1 MSAGYCSNVNLR
13 TEYSKLDKYIDK
25 NAADSIENT
34 SLKAC
39 FGSPE
44 YKQLIEERGIND
56 KTSPKKAFEV
66 LKEVLAIKTKNINA
80 INNIGIENSGLF
92 SSKEAKVQAIDY
104 LSANIYLKYKDSVY
118 NGKPATFI
126 ETITGLRNNIRQIA
140 AIKMLATS
148 DNADAFKERLKNAKT
163 EAETNIILS
172 DLAEDIKENKIAYNI
187 YAMYKS
193 MYDTDFIREL
203 IDTKNVSNVFTS
215 KDINYEELD
224 SQLDGDFNT
233 EDDLFNDD
241 SDETDKSTLAWNNA
255 IGEKTNFTQ
264 HVEELVKLYLMT
276 IPMLNSTDPIITK
289 INGKTKKV
297 WNVKRNSELG
307 LPIYADA
314 QKLMNVLYTN
324 TDNSNCENFIKSIK
338 AVANKK
344 PKLKALAY
352 IADMLESNKDLA
364 NKFYMVFN
372 HPVAVKKAAM
382 IDRKG
387 NVDYAQTNS
396 NIFEA
401 NVIVDS
407 IVSNIKSATEES
419 IEKAKN
425 ILSKDNVSNED
436 IVDAI
441 KIICPNL
448 DVEEIT
454 AYVKDGN
461 HALSRAKMFVNI
473 AYKTIKAR
481 AEYNKNVINGRK
493 ADADNIV
500 QGFDFIKSF
509 AKEYAEYADV
519 NTSLNHKNVEGKQ
532 ASDVINNSYLFY
544 VKDMLNS
551 KELSDIYA
559 KQKFIGNDY
568 NHSNILIERV
578 APTGELMPGLFRYDE
593 VKQEYVIT
601 EYANDIFDVSLFDGI
616 LNKNNNEGYTYG
628 SMYNGDYLL
637 ASLIAYS
644 KRKEIVINTNEG
656 EQVVTVADFFNSIPS
671 DAPKNFVITMPVM
684 SINGLYTNPLIDK
697 TVDDFENKMNTAEIN
712 DKPAIHNITV
722 NTSLITSE
730 YTKKIINGDMIET
743 LPIQPN
749 GILAVKKGD
758 NINYRFFVKD
768 EFNIKY
774 EITGT
779 IVKQNNNI
787 YLNDVKLVS
796 IIKDASTSDIVFNS
810 NINVAKT
817 MYKKL
822 VKNEAARDASLNI
835 KTIDIN
841 HPIVNAIR
849 NIIYQEILDAYT
861 EARKVFKTDA
871 NDNIKFD
878 NLTPVYIDNF
888 NIDSVYGNYGK
899 KGNAVI
905 KKDGAKYKLTGNVY
919 KMAELDS
926 DNAVLNK
933 YYNLL
938 GNDKIF
944 DVLYGRGDSKIVV
957 KDGKLIPNAKQE
969 AAINEAI
976 DEFLHSYLN
985 NATAEL
991 RKTYGTFVKNTPIAE
1006 LGEFLINR
1014 FINGV
1019 NMDNMFN
1026 GKSKYYKN
1034 PQTVLKRSKQ
1044 VQAGGNSFGN
1054 TDLTINCLNYGKAT
1068 NDNPIVVNG
1077 RQVIVEGHAIST
1089 HNVFT
1094 GITIDNTIKYS
1105 NNETI
1110 NMLCEKIDNSDVS
1123 EEVKERVL
1131 TPFGYVK
1138 RDGNTGDKTVV
1149 NDAQSYITFDEW
1161 IRRIAAAGELHK
1173 YASLIEALTN
1183 NIPIENIDWSKI
1195 PNNIQIQKN
1204 FYYDLHRENPNSPE
1218 VPRQIKNAE
1227 FVLVPKL
1234 IKGTELIEIYNA
1246 MIANGIDQINTAE
1259 TSKAAEHNIATLW
1272 DVNTGELK
1280 LDTFNE
1286 KAAIYKQYYS
1296 YNHLYRQQ
1304 EVPEHTIEAK
1314 NKAGIQIFK
1323 KILDN
1328 IPDNDEKGQEL
1339 KNKLFTYYTAQ
1350 IKQSFLDIVAELNL
1364 PIDKN
1369 GNLKVN
1375 EDGTIDGLSLKV
1387 LLQKAKENAIRQNAN
1402 RVVIEMFTE
1411 AIDGLA
1417 KYPLFNNN
1425 SGTKIENIINS
1436 LFNRGITRQ
1445 TIAGWHA
1452 AQLSDFGFKKLTD
1465 KINTTS
1471 DGKLK
1476 YIQKG
1481 TTADGTPIYYAEIR
1495 LKRWSNALYKNIKD
1509 TNGNIKR
1516 IPIPIEEVPEE
1527 AKTMIGYRIPT
1538 EGKQSIVVMKVVE
1551 FLDDAYGSTVV
1562 VPDEWVTQSGSDFD
1576 VDSIYAMNKTLYQD
1590 KNGNVKVNNEDR
1602 FTKDEKGYIN
1612 YVNAYM
1618 DRAARTKLKEY
1629 NGVLNDTISQIKD
1642 IANAD
1647 REQLNES
1654 YKEKILEQINKAFEA
1669 ANNISELAK
1678 DEDSKK
1684 RRANLYLIRN
1694 AIGRKE
1700 KNVKMKVYISNVLE
1714 NLYALE
1720 RNEKFMKDEWA
1731 VDILKAQYDIY
1742 GELQELFD
1750 KQVDEISDSY
1760 NNTSDNIKQA
1770 IEDSNE
1776 AKFEISENYAKENG
1790 LMSYAQYVSSPVED
1804 RIDSDARNNAIVQ
1817 TFIDILQQPFAYEEN
1832 MGRSHFDN
1840 VVDSIKKW
1848 GELYDNYIN
1857 GKINNINNNT
1867 NQNIT
1872 NNKINITNSTYTKE
1886 TPINNPNTNF
1896 VFTENAQAYI
1906 WANEYYNVKYI
1917 FPYKPTLNV
1926 SSGKSRT
1933 NQAVIRTSPTGELN
1947 KNAFGLVVKKYQQN
1961 SDGVFVME
1969 EGFFKDTDEDFVLFT
1984 TLNKEMFDRLAK
1996 DNKPIVFPSSVAM
2009 GKAALPKR
2017 FADWL
2022 QNELKVRFN
2031 INSDIKTNGNGY
2043 GLELNNVIND
2053 TETAIQTHNDLVNDL
2068 GGDKIAI
2075 NEIKDAV
2082 KIAKE
2087 GLSFDEVLSTVNPVF
2102 TKEEITQIKKGLNGK
2117 KLQIKSVSR
2126 RTDPA
2131 FFAKDIIQALEL
2143 NSHLSLDD
2151 PNRINAIELWT
2162 KHDGMP
2168 IADILKA
2175 CRKYKVASM
2184 VSFSIT
2190 TLGNTPLEKGV
2201 LNYKHLLN
2209 LIGELI
2215 NKGYLDPRTT
2225 TIRIDPILPGV
2236 TNMEDIKEVVR
2247 IGKSLGIRK
2256 YVTSLVQ
2263 SYGYTEG
2270 TPNDRRVVSGIN
2282 SVIDYDWDK
2291 YYGRTPDGK
2300 IEFKPKKEYIDEIGK
2315 VLLEINEDKGIKLET
2330 CAFIIKGL
2338 KSSACLDPMI
2348 IERITGVDIT
2358 RTDGSYDRDTSRKDC
2373 MCYGCHSDI
2382 FAINSKQCFSSC
2394 AYCYAAHSGDSN
2406 FKYYD
2411 NNGNLIVN
2419 EYTTVND
2426 YNDNSSIAKANNI
2439 KDNTN
2444 ERGNLGGHDFL
2455 TQLAWKESAGSG
2467 IKIKAISVNL
2477 DTGASICNVAK
2488 GTLPVSIKVRYD
2500 NLNNENVAK
2509 SYGNDFDSKTDIVKH
2524 NKIGWSN
2531 DNKNVVGELITP
2543 YSSQTTAHI
2552 LDVMKSGA
2560 IHNENIFTFNSF
2572 KLLLN
2577 IGVDYDTAI
2586 GFLHQPAIDLLVK
2599 NWSLTQSV
2607 NAEDTSSA
2615 LWNTISD
2622 MAKRIGI
2629 DSKGSVDNIIAK
2641 YVNQYEAR
2649 LKERYNSTEP
2659 YFYSK
2664 YFEERL
2670 NGSMSAG
2677 EELLHDFETLML
2689 FVELNKQ
2696 AELFNKTLR
2705 VLTSDK
2711 FGAKQTFYETDKIFR
2726 DIEKLRTAEESSIGG
2741 IDKNGN
2747 ATTLIDAIY
2756 PNIENGYNNINVSDS
2771 AYPTLAAMLKY
2782 ASYTSVVVDSTVFD
2796 TNKKNFTDIIYNLAK
2811 FTRYG
2816 NIDKQLYKQYK
2827 EYLIHNLYSIDNDN
2841 NSVLVNPIV
2850 VNSDGTLSVYQSS
2863 TGLSNSQVK
2872 SDEINR
2878 IIGINKTPNAE
2889 NTFTVG
2895 NILRPTEAEI
2905 KEFATLSV
2913 GQKVL
2918 WIKNN
2923 ITGDTIFDY
2932 IDVNMFNEFYVRKG
2946 YNPNVEYIT
2955 SVRGDISDNA
2965 LFDLFDKCYYSNNLL
2980 IKMAAIDLVKYA
2992 YIVEGN
2998 RYNYNNVSRVITNA
3012 PFNDYQDG
3020 GLNLGTFIKDAISSY
3035 NEVTPDSKYSDEL
3048 AIGFIRQNM
3057 DSFKF
3062 KRVSMKKVKSDKILK
3077 NVVNV
3082 SNNGTITLDL
3092 SVDDVRK
3099 EAIKLGF
3106 GPLIEVKIGNDY
3118 KTYMGKTDDSG
3129 CLVYV
3134 PLEPLAKSDI
3144 GIYLEPSNVIH
3155 NNNYTSYSEAAKQ
3168 REINARDIN
3177 IYASYDAKYNLA
3189 TAKRYKLPNTKEVAN
3204 DIANH
3209 DFNKHPIYIIKD
3221 KFRNTEPIVVENEL
3235 EGGKAYV
3242 VIPVDAKTINNY
3254 KTSDLIDDTNKAM
3267 ITNYANM
3274 NFDNTRVVIR
3284 ETKSDVKF
3292 STIGSE
3298 YSEELF
3304 NALLETNKVIESAN
3318 ERGDTKAKAVMQK
3331 YNKSSINFRNEESVK
3346 GNIGAIISANEDFI
3360 KTEAYELLNKV
3371 NNFMVVD
3378 GNNLGINRNEVIE
3391 AVFKNDTLEN
3401 EFIELVLKMV
3411 SFKKKYN
3418 LIQHIDV
3425 DSVDDEIKDSLKTI
3439 QSVINNVANNP
3450 KIIHAKRKYMNE
3462 FIRQN
3467 STNPNVA
3474 SDLQT
3479 AFDIY
3484 GDTSQADYLI
3494 QDIKFNRNPIIQAFV
3509 KESAAIV
3516 QEANM
3521 RSKQEAMEFEN
3532 EFNKL
3537 VEEARNN
3544 GKSISFNKMIKDGRF
3559 VNKENQAWHDKHDE
3573 LWNDYIK
3580 AVDET
3585 KSTTSIEALKALHK
3599 FKTFK
3604 YITTVSKFKAIDI
3617 PATPTGPATHYQ
3629 YDNEMLTIE
3638 RYMLYG
3644 TKNDAPE
3651 LVAKTANY
3659 YSKYKELLNQQRDV
3673 LSNVIGGILNDE
3685 QEQKMNEIYSKIN
3698 TLVNLYDSDGN
3709 KKIGNDYLAA
3719 ERLAEAI
3726 KRIKEVKLVYF
3737 DKTVKEGFEI
3747 QLKNNLAIIERYEIR
3762 DELGNLI
3769 VPIAVLM
3776 NNEEYKKAKQWI
3788 RFNARYILPKDFDEN
3803 LKKAHAALADSNTKN
3818 SVYSTIVR
3826 EINPRD
3832 EYGIIDGTKFSKE
3845 QIDKIRED
3853 YYKKFDVH
3861 GSTNEPYI
3869 GIVKT
3874 YNPGKYAYNS
3884 KFRAEFN
3891 NINKAQGTLDDIV
3904 RIGMLINNILKKGFD
3919 NANRVLHTS
3928 SANFTIDDLKTLKLL
3943 IEEYHSIRS
3952 GVKNKKAAKFISE
3965 KCKVV
3970 YDESSYNNDRRGL
3983 ADKSDEYKEL
3993 WHEIFEEKEIDEITG
4008 EVTIKPAMM
4017 FYGSIHPK
4025 DEYLND
4031 YVDWDKTNAIAFLNE
4046 FTREVPTHY
4055 YKDTLEAK
4063 RKELSPEEFKQWY
4076 LDNHVYDPY
4085 TRTFKPLRI
4094 WLHTEYI
4101 DETGNKFKGLWE
4113 PRVNQT
4119 DSSIKKEFEN
4129 TEEDGYVEGSINYK
4143 EGSYFTDKTTGNKVS
4158 TDNEDYKALNEYEI
4172 KAIELM
4178 KEYINKYAFSRA
4190 DKSFIQNGYLP
4201 SVKYNAKFTSK
4212 DALKEAFS
4220 FFGFSTNI
4228 PSDTKWRPID
4238 DIEFNKDT
4246 ELNNPMLRKIV
4257 DAASAPRK
4265 GVPQFPNIGESESD
4279 FLVRKQAIIE
4289 ENKAIDAANVKFH
4302 ADNINTNWMEV
4313 MKAYITNGVKLNA
4326 SRVIKNKLYFADD
4339 ALLSNKAKQLNY
4351 KNELII
4357 DDDYSEKSEDGLKMY
4372 KTVSNTNSSKALR
4385 NYIRR
4390 IVFNQYKDNSNP
4402 KLLAIGNLAQNVA
4415 GSKYMMLN
4423 VTGGIA
4429 NFLTGQV
4436 NIGMERVAKEYFTT
4450 KDYIVG
4456 QNIYMSGITSY
4467 LQNMF
4472 SDTSTS
4478 LPDAIIKLANI
4489 VDYDRIAELTDKTAR
4504 GVIKKVRGLSFSP
4517 QTMTEHAM
4525 QNTVLLAMMKN
4536 HKVITDNEGT
4546 RIMSREMYMR
4556 NADKEALFEVI
4567 NDELKTKYNDMIESI
4582 KKDEARK
4589 AKYNMFRNNI
4599 VQDFVNMYLTKEQK
4613 LEYITKRKEIT
4624 NKRKA
4629 EFDKQAID
4637 VYSQFELSNGYAVL
4651 KADAVITLR
4660 DFAEFTEKVKAV
4672 NKHIHGV
4679 YDKIGSALIENQW
4692 FGGMVMQFHK
4702 HLYPG
4707 FKKRYR
4713 NKYYYD
4719 EQLETIQGASYTSLI
4734 RFLKTPIDNINNT
4747 DEEAGAIQGIKN
4759 YVASL
4764 TDFVG
4769 NISIYYNVLPENEKA
4784 NIRRNLADMFYV
4796 GAAIVAAIAL
4806 TAAAGDDDEV
4816 EESIWYNLLMY
4827 HADRLA
4833 SEAFAFNPIGLA
4845 NEGKKLWSS
4854 PVAIMSSCNDLLST
4868 MSFAVMTLVDNDF
4881 ENTYA
4886 TGHFAGEDKLTVMVE
4901 RNIPVWRNINRLIEL
4916 PKNNS
4921 YYKVGKTGLSFFPIK
4936 DIAHFINPKVD
4947 VD

>member
-396 NIFEA
+396 NIFEV

-448 DVEEIT
+448 DIEEIT
-454 AYVKDGN
+454 VYVKDGN

-568 NHSNILIERV
+568 NYSNILIERV
-578 APTGELMPGLFRYDE
+578 SPTGELMPGLFRYDE

-712 DKPAIHNITV
+712 DKPAIHNITI

-899 KGNAVI
+899 KGNAII

-1094 GITIDNTIKYS
+1094 GITINNTIKYS

-1110 NMLCEKIDNSDVS
+1110 NMLREKIDNSNVS

-1234 IKGTELIEIYNA
+1234 IKGTELMEIYNA

-1296 YNHLYRQQ
+1296 YNYLYRQQ

-1700 KNVKMKVYISNVLE
+1700 KNVKMKVYIDNVLE

-1720 RNEKFMKDEWA
+1720 HNEKFMKDEWA

-1896 VFTENAQAYI
+1896 VFTENAQAYM
-1906 WANEYYNVKYI
+1906 WANEYYNVNYI

-1969 EGFFKDTDEDFVLFT
+1969 EGFFKDTDEDFALFT
-1984 TLNKEMFDRLAK
+1984 TLNEEMFDRLAK

-2087 GLSFDEVLSTVNPVF
+2087 GLSFDEVLS
-2102 TKEEITQIKKGLNGK
+2102 
-2117 KLQIKSVSR
+2117 
-2126 RTDPA
+2126 
-2131 FFAKDIIQALEL
+2131 
-2143 NSHLSLDD
+2143 
-2151 PNRINAIELWT
+2151 
-2162 KHDGMP
+2162 
-2168 IADILKA
+2168 
-2175 CRKYKVASM
+2175 
-2184 VSFSIT
+2184 
-2190 TLGNTPLEKGV
+2190 
-2201 LNYKHLLN
+2201 
-2209 LIGELI
+2209 
-2215 NKGYLDPRTT
+2215 
-2225 TIRIDPILPGV
+2225 
-2236 TNMEDIKEVVR
+2236 
-2247 IGKSLGIRK
+2247 
-2256 YVTSLVQ
+2256 
-2263 SYGYTEG
+2263 
-2270 TPNDRRVVSGIN
+2270 
-2282 SVIDYDWDK
+2282 
-2291 YYGRTPDGK
+2291 
-2300 IEFKPKKEYIDEIGK
+2300 
-2315 VLLEINEDKGIKLET
+2315 
-2330 CAFIIKGL
+2330 
-2338 KSSACLDPMI
+2338 
-2348 IERITGVDIT
+2348 
-2358 RTDGSYDRDTSRKDC
+2358 
-2373 MCYGCHSDI
+2373 
-2382 FAINSKQCFSSC
+2382 
-2394 AYCYAAHSGDSN
+2394 
-2406 FKYYD
+2406 
-2411 NNGNLIVN
+2411 
-2419 EYTTVND
+2419 TVND

-2850 VNSDGTLSVYQSS
+2850 VNNDGTLSVYQSS

-2965 LFDLFDKCYYSNNLL
+2965 LFDLFDKCYYSNNPL

-3020 GLNLGTFIKDAISSY
+3020 GLNLGTFIKDTISSY

-3274 NFDNTRVVIR
+3274 NFDNTCVVIR

-3651 LVAKTANY
+3651 LVAKTADY

-3845 QIDKIRED
+3845 QVDKIRED

-3993 WHEIFEEKEIDEITG
+3993 WHEIFEEKEINEITG

-4172 KAIELM
+4172 KAIELI

-4246 ELNNPMLRKIV
+4246 ELNNPMLRKII

-4289 ENKAIDAANVKFH
+4289 ENKAIDAANAKFH

-4372 KTVSNTNSSKALR
+4372 KTVSNANSSKALR

-4504 GVIKKVRGLSFSP
+4504 GIIKKVRGLSFSP

-4613 LEYITKRKEIT
+4613 LEYIAKRKEIT
-4624 NKRKA
+4624 NKRKV

-4796 GAAIVAAIAL
+4796 GVAIIAAIAL

-4833 SEAFAFNPIGLA
+4833 SEAFAFNPIGLT

-4886 TGHFAGEDKLTVMVE
+4886 TGRFAGEDKVTVMFE

>member
-396 NIFEA
+396 NIFEV

-425 ILSKDNVSNED
+425 ILSKDNVSNEN

-448 DVEEIT
+448 DIEEIT
-454 AYVKDGN
+454 VYVKDGN

-568 NHSNILIERV
+568 NYSNILIERV
-578 APTGELMPGLFRYDE
+578 SPTGELMPGLFRYDE

-712 DKPAIHNITV
+712 DKPAIHNITI

-899 KGNAVI
+899 KGNAII

-1094 GITIDNTIKYS
+1094 GITINNTIKYS

-1110 NMLCEKIDNSDVS
+1110 NMLREKIDNSNVS

-1234 IKGTELIEIYNA
+1234 IKGTELMEIYNA

-1296 YNHLYRQQ
+1296 YNYLYRQQ

-1700 KNVKMKVYISNVLE
+1700 KNVKMKVYIDNVLE

-1720 RNEKFMKDEWA
+1720 HNEKFMKDEWA

-1896 VFTENAQAYI
+1896 VFTENAQAYM
-1906 WANEYYNVKYI
+1906 WANEYYNVNYI

-1926 SSGKSRT
+1926 SSSKSRT

-1969 EGFFKDTDEDFVLFT
+1969 EGFFKDTDEDFALFT
-1984 TLNKEMFDRLAK
+1984 TLNEEMFDRLAK

-2087 GLSFDEVLSTVNPVF
+2087 GLSFDEVLS
-2102 TKEEITQIKKGLNGK
+2102 
-2117 KLQIKSVSR
+2117 
-2126 RTDPA
+2126 
-2131 FFAKDIIQALEL
+2131 
-2143 NSHLSLDD
+2143 
-2151 PNRINAIELWT
+2151 
-2162 KHDGMP
+2162 
-2168 IADILKA
+2168 
-2175 CRKYKVASM
+2175 
-2184 VSFSIT
+2184 
-2190 TLGNTPLEKGV
+2190 
-2201 LNYKHLLN
+2201 
-2209 LIGELI
+2209 
-2215 NKGYLDPRTT
+2215 
-2225 TIRIDPILPGV
+2225 
-2236 TNMEDIKEVVR
+2236 
-2247 IGKSLGIRK
+2247 
-2256 YVTSLVQ
+2256 
-2263 SYGYTEG
+2263 
-2270 TPNDRRVVSGIN
+2270 
-2282 SVIDYDWDK
+2282 
-2291 YYGRTPDGK
+2291 
-2300 IEFKPKKEYIDEIGK
+2300 
-2315 VLLEINEDKGIKLET
+2315 
-2330 CAFIIKGL
+2330 
-2338 KSSACLDPMI
+2338 
-2348 IERITGVDIT
+2348 
-2358 RTDGSYDRDTSRKDC
+2358 
-2373 MCYGCHSDI
+2373 
-2382 FAINSKQCFSSC
+2382 
-2394 AYCYAAHSGDSN
+2394 
-2406 FKYYD
+2406 
-2411 NNGNLIVN
+2411 
-2419 EYTTVND
+2419 TVND

-2850 VNSDGTLSVYQSS
+2850 VNNDGTLSVYQSS

-2965 LFDLFDKCYYSNNLL
+2965 LFDLFDKCYYSNNPL

-3020 GLNLGTFIKDAISSY
+3020 GLNLGTFIKDTISSY

-3274 NFDNTRVVIR
+3274 NFDNTCVVIR

-3651 LVAKTANY
+3651 LVAKTADY

-3747 QLKNNLAIIERYEIR
+3747 QLKNNLAIIDRYEIR

-3845 QIDKIRED
+3845 QVDKIRED

-3993 WHEIFEEKEIDEITG
+3993 WHEIFEEKEINEITG

-4246 ELNNPMLRKIV
+4246 ELNNPMLRKII

-4289 ENKAIDAANVKFH
+4289 ENKAIDAANAKFH

-4372 KTVSNTNSSKALR
+4372 KTVSNANSSKALR

-4504 GVIKKVRGLSFSP
+4504 GIIKKVRGLSFSP

-4613 LEYITKRKEIT
+4613 LEYIAKRKEIT

-4796 GAAIVAAIAL
+4796 GVAIIAAIAL

-4833 SEAFAFNPIGLA
+4833 SEAFAFNPIGLT

-4886 TGHFAGEDKLTVMVE
+4886 TGRFAGEDKVTVMFE